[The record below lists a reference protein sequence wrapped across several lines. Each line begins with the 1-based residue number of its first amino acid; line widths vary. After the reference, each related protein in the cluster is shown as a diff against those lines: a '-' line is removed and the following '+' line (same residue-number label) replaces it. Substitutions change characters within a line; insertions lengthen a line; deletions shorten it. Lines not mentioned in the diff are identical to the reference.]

1 MSKDYYLHMFVTAQ
15 EDKLY
20 SKITAVAEGRYP
32 DSAAISS
39 SHNPHGISK
48 QVDYESALNAKFKI
62 DSRTEWPMHYEFTP
76 R

>member
-1 MSKDYYLHMFVTAQ
+1 MSKDYYLQMFVAAQ
-15 EDKLY
+15 ENKLH

-32 DSAAISS
+32 DTTIAGG
-39 SHNPHGISK
+39 HNPHGIAR

-62 DSRTEWPMHYEFTP
+62 DSQPEWPMHYEFTP